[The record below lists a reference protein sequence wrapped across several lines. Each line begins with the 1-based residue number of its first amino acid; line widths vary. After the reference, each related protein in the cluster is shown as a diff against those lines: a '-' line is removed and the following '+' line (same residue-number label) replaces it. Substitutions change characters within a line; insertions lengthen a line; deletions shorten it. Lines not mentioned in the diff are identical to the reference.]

1 MEVQDTPAIEL
12 HNVTKVYGRGRTAV
26 DALRGIDL
34 TVMRGEYVAV
44 LGPSGSGKSTLMNI
58 IGCLDRPT
66 SGTYRLGGVDVTTL
80 SDNDL
85 AEIRN
90 RQIGFVFQNF
100 NLLQR
105 ATALENVELP
115 LLYRGLGKRR
125 RRQLAAQMLE
135 RVDLADRMHH
145 TPSQLSGGEQQRV
158 AIARALV
165 TDPLILLADEPTGNL
180 DSARSAEILKIF
192 DELHAE
198 GRTIVM
204 ITHERDVAERAGR
217 RVRIRDGEIV
227 GEERSEAETAALS
240 ASAST
245 NTNYVGSPWE
255 DGASRA
261 GSAPL
266 SGIPPEEGA
275 GS

>member
-1 MEVQDTPAIEL
+1 MPYPPAIEL
-12 HNVTKVYGRGRTAV
+12 RNVTKVYGQGRAAV

-34 TVMRGEYVAV
+34 VVHRGDYVAV

-66 SGTYRLGGVDVTTL
+66 SGTYLLGGIDVTEL

-115 LLYRGLGKRR
+115 LIYRGMGRR
-125 RRQLAAQMLE
+125 TRRKLAAEMLE

-165 TDPLILLADEPTGNL
+165 TDPLIVLADEPTGNL
-180 DSARSAEILKIF
+180 DTARSAEILKIF
-192 DELHAE
+192 DELHQE

-204 ITHERDVAERAGR
+204 ITHELDVAERAAR
-217 RVRIRDGEIV
+217 RLRIRDGEIV
-227 GEERSEAETAALS
+227 GEELS
-240 ASAST
+240 
-245 NTNYVGSPWE
+245 
-255 DGASRA
+255 
-261 GSAPL
+261 
-266 SGIPPEEGA
+266 EEGA
-275 GS
+275 KERALRSEEGAVP

>member
-1 MEVQDTPAIEL
+1 VPRPPAIEL
-12 HNVTKVYGRGRTAV
+12 RNVTKVYGEGRAAV
-26 DALRGIDL
+26 DALRGINL
-34 TVMRGEYVAV
+34 VVHRGEYVSV
-44 LGPSGSGKSTLMNI
+44 IGPSGSGKSTLVHI

-66 SGTYRLGGVDVTTL
+66 SGTYLLGGIDVTEL
-80 SDNDL
+80 GDNDL

-115 LLYRGLGKRR
+115 LIYRGMGRR
-125 RRQLAAQMLE
+125 TRRKLAAEMLE

-145 TPSQLSGGEQQRV
+145 TPGQLSGGEQQRV

-165 TDPLILLADEPTGNL
+165 TDPLIVLADEPTGNL
-180 DSARSAEILKIF
+180 DSARSAELLKIF
-192 DELHAE
+192 DELHQE

-204 ITHERDVAERAGR
+204 ITHELDVAKRAAR

-227 GEERSEAETAALS
+227 GEELSEEDAEERALRSE
-240 ASAST
+240 
-245 NTNYVGSPWE
+245 E
-255 DGASRA
+255 DAV
-261 GSAPL
+261 P
-266 SGIPPEEGA
+266 
-275 GS
+275 